1 MSQSSESSDSII
13 SNSSD
18 SDYIPSQTPETKDY
32 TSQRSRAKPDESS
45 DSIISNSSDSDYIP
59 SQTPETEDY
68 TSYESSEPLTP
79 VESEYSTDS
88 GSYDYSS
95 LE

>member
-1 MSQSSESSDSII
+1 MTILKNSNLRKNFLIIKMSESSETESLI
-13 SNSSD
+13 SNSLS
-18 SDYIPSQTPETKDY
+18 SQST
-32 TSQRSRAKPDESS
+32 
-45 DSIISNSSDSDYIP
+45 DSDYIP

-79 VESEYSTDS
+79 TESEYSTDLVYS
-88 GSYDYSS
+88 LSSS